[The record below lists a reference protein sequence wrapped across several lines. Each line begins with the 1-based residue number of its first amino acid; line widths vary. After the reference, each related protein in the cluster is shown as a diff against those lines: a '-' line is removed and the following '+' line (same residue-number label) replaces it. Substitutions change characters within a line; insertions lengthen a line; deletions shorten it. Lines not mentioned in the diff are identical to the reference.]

1 MVDPELGRPFVRGS
15 GGTDALSMLVPL
27 WLVLAGGWLSLAIST
42 IKAVV
47 RLTLIKPKGGDWI
60 LCNHVEL
67 GRTILHRK
75 KIISAK
81 AKLASSYTPD

>member
-1 MVDPELGRPFVRGS
+1 
-15 GGTDALSMLVPL
+15 MLVPL
-27 WLVLAGGWLSLAIST
+27 WLVLAGGWLSFAIST

-47 RLTLIKPKGGDWI
+47 RLALIKPKGGDWI

>member
-1 MVDPELGRPFVRGS
+1 MDPELGRPFIRGS

-27 WLVLAGGWLSLAIST
+27 WLTVAGWRLSFAIST
-42 IKAVV
+42 IRPVV
-47 RLTLIKPKGGDWI
+47 RLTLNKRNGGDWI